1 MAHTHAPAPSTS
13 VNPAAHQ
20 RRLIATLTVTGSVF
34 LIEVVSAVLTGSLAL
49 LVDAG
54 HMLTDMSVL
63 AASTITA
70 ILMRRKP
77 SNTRTWGWARLE
89 VLTAAAGAVVLL
101 VVGIYALMEAGMR
114 LLGGSK
120 AEIDDIGLLLFVGI
134 LGLAANI
141 ISIFILASQRE
152 DNMNMKAAFLE
163 VMNDALGSVAVVASA
178 LVMIS
183 TGWNG
188 FDAVAGAV
196 IALMMI
202 PRAIKLLHN
211 AVKVLL
217 EETPDGLDL
226 DKVRE
231 HLEDVPHVL
240 AVHDLHASTVSTGM
254 PILMAHVVVDKDLT
268 MEDAATILTQL
279 QDCLREHF
287 PVSVPH
293 TTFQLEPEGYSSPL
307 LQRTP
312 RIKNAP
318 NGSIQQG
325 IKNRCTCAIFV
336 PHKVKAYKGR
346 SSLVRCERRSVQRF
360 FIRSRT
366 GRRFPSASRQSA
378 SERRAPC
385 RRPGC

>member
-13 VNPAAHQ
+13 VNPAVHQ

-77 SNTRTWGWARLE
+77 NNTRTWGWARLE

-101 VVGIYALMEAGMR
+101 IVGIYALVEAGMR
-114 LLGGSK
+114 LFGSSK
-120 AEIDDIGLLLFVGI
+120 AEIDDIGLLAGI

-178 LVMIS
+178 LVMIP

-293 TTFQLEPEGYSSPL
+293 TTFQLEPEGYSSP
-307 LQRTP
+307 
-312 RIKNAP
+312 
-318 NGSIQQG
+318 
-325 IKNRCTCAIFV
+325 
-336 PHKVKAYKGR
+336 
-346 SSLVRCERRSVQRF
+346 SSNELHE
-360 FIRSRT
+360 
-366 GRRFPSASRQSA
+366 
-378 SERRAPC
+378 
-385 RRPGC
+385 

>member
-114 LLGGSK
+114 LFGGSK

-202 PRAIKLLHN
+202 PRAIKLLH
-211 AVKVLL
+211 
-217 EETPDGLDL
+217 
-226 DKVRE
+226 
-231 HLEDVPHVL
+231 
-240 AVHDLHASTVSTGM
+240 ASTVSTGM

-293 TTFQLEPEGYSSPL
+293 TTFQLEPEGYSSP
-307 LQRTP
+307 
-312 RIKNAP
+312 
-318 NGSIQQG
+318 
-325 IKNRCTCAIFV
+325 
-336 PHKVKAYKGR
+336 
-346 SSLVRCERRSVQRF
+346 SSNE
-360 FIRSRT
+360 IH
-366 GRRFPSASRQSA
+366 
-378 SERRAPC
+378 E
-385 RRPGC
+385 

>member
-1 MAHTHAPAPSTS
+1 MAHNHAPAPSPS
-13 VNPAAHQ
+13 SGVDAAAHQ
-20 RRLIATLTVTGSVF
+20 RSLIATLAVTGSVF
-34 LIEVVSAVLTGSLAL
+34 LIEVISAVLTGSLAL

-63 AASTITA
+63 VASTITA
-70 ILMRRKP
+70 ALMRRKP

-89 VLTAAAGAVVLL
+89 VITAAAGAVVLL
-101 VVGIYALMEAGMR
+101 IVGIYALIEAGMR
-114 LLGGSK
+114 LFGGSK
-120 AEIDDIGLLLFVGI
+120 AEIDGIGLLLFVGI

-141 ISIFILASQRE
+141 ISIFILASQRK

-188 FDAVAGAV
+188 FDAVAGAA

-202 PRAIKLLHN
+202 PRAIKLLSN

-217 EETPDGLDL
+217 EETPEGLDL
-226 DKVRE
+226 DTVRE
-231 HLEDVPHVL
+231 HLEGVPHVV

-254 PILMAHVVVDKDLT
+254 PILMAHVVVERGLT
-268 MEDAATILTQL
+268 MEQAAGILTQL

-293 TTFQLEPEGYSSPL
+293 TTFQLEPEGYSSP
-307 LQRTP
+307 
-312 RIKNAP
+312 
-318 NGSIQQG
+318 
-325 IKNRCTCAIFV
+325 
-336 PHKVKAYKGR
+336 
-346 SSLVRCERRSVQRF
+346 SSNELHE
-360 FIRSRT
+360 
-366 GRRFPSASRQSA
+366 
-378 SERRAPC
+378 
-385 RRPGC
+385 